1 MDFLPPGPPPPLPFL
16 LSKRQGRWGP
26 RPRWARR
33 DRRYSDRGQGIGTW
47 YYEEAALRAASI
59 KKMLN
64 FNNSLFNPY
73 KTYLSVL
80 SNLAAIFVNTSSNLD
95 IKTLLSRLYF

>member
-1 MDFLPPGPPPPLPFL
+1 MKDKGKWGLVPDGPGATDGT
-16 LSKRQGRWGP
+16 RTG
-26 RPRWARR
+26 
-33 DRRYSDRGQGIGTW
+33 GQGIGTW